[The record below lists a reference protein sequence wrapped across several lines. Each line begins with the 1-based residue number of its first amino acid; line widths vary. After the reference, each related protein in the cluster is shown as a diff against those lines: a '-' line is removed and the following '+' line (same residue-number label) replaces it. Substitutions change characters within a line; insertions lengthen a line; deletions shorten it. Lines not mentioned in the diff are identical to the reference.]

1 MKSELEQRKY
11 NAVTVADV
19 ETDLMINNDFNFN
32 IQCDLMSSGVLA
44 VFPAPVPA
52 EQCDNEEWRPED
64 QVGGGEH

>member
-1 MKSELEQRKY
+1 
-11 NAVTVADV
+11 
-19 ETDLMINNDFNFN
+19 MINNDFNFN